1 MMVAL
6 WLFVGGAVGALN
18 ALILWW
24 AVGCIRP
31 EAPGHA
37 LVWAWGGAL
46 LRWVAA
52 GGVLIVALQE
62 GIAPGLLAFTGLWI
76 ARWGMVRWLGFRAA

>member
-6 WLFVGGAVGALN
+6 WLFVGGAVGVLN
-18 ALILWW
+18 ALVLWW
-24 AVGCIRP
+24 AVGYIRP
-31 EAPGHA
+31 DAPGHA
-37 LVWAWGGAL
+37 LV
-46 LRWVAA
+46 
-52 GGVLIVALQE
+52 GGVLVVALQQ